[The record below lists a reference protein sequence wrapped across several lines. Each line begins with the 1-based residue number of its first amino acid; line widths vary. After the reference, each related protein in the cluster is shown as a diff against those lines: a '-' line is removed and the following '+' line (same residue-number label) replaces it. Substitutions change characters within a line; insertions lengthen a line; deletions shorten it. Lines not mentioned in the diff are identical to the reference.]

1 MRKAGTLSVFRVVI
15 DAMDLER
22 SRQFYEALLGVRGRR
37 VADDRFYF
45 DCGSVILGV
54 VDC

>member
-1 MRKAGTLSVFRVVI
+1 
-15 DAMDLER
+15 MDLER
-22 SRQFYEALLGVRGRR
+22 SRRFYEALLGVRGRR